1 MMNEMQTGSKKK
13 VLEDLMA
20 NMDDREA
27 NRKMGKLLTITV
39 GVGEDGCPEV
49 VDNSGEENEANE
61 EDMSGDGMSGLD
73 PRVVELIR
81 KKEQGE

>member
-1 MMNEMQTGSKKK
+1 MMNEMQAGSKKK

-39 GVGEDGCPEV
+39 GVGEDGCPEI
-49 VDNSGEENEANE
+49 VDNAGEESE
-61 EDMSGDGMSGLD
+61 EENVMGDQTGMD
-73 PRVVELIR
+73 PRVAELIR

>member
-27 NRKMGKLLTITV
+27 NQKMGKLLTITV
-39 GVGEDGCPEV
+39 GVGESGAPEI
-49 VDNSGEENEANE
+49 VDNAGEDNE
-61 EDMSGDGMSGLD
+61 EALSGDGMSGID
-73 PRVVELIR
+73 PRVAELIR